1 MMEEK
6 RKNALC
12 SQQDKLLCV
21 WTIKIFPTDYGS
33 QIYHYLCDIEGG
45 KIPKKEKLPRHLA

>member
-1 MMEEK
+1 MEEK